1 MRTAEQVVISNLDRT
16 IGRIK
21 AMRNVALEEEEV
33 EACTV
38 LQWLCETLRV
48 MIDDQIELENK
59 LISKYILR
67 NIDEVRGQLEY
78 FEELLMTK
86 EGRSIYRDIDNT
98 LMYIRDNYYELKKES
113 KPCQRLII
121 VQVV

>member
-1 MRTAEQVVISNLDRT
+1 MRTAEQVVISDLDRT

-21 AMRNVALEEEEV
+21 AMRNVALKEEV

-38 LQWLCETLRV
+38 SQWLCETLRV
-48 MIDDQIELENK
+48 MIFEQIEVENK
-59 LISKYILR
+59 LISSYIPR

-78 FEELLMTK
+78 FEELLMTE

-98 LMYIRDNYYELKKES
+98 LMYIRDNYYELKEED
-113 KPCQRLII
+113 KPCKKLFILAVR
-121 VQVV
+121 